1 MVPRYRGHQST
12 NFVAGWQLYLRSQN
26 FVNLKNIYSK
36 EQLFTASSTLSLL
49 SSPVNPRREGV
60 QVGEGGGILFGR
72 KNTSISNLL
81 NLVYFLFSS
90 IYGGILTEF
99 YDN

>member
-60 QVGEGGGILFGR
+60 QVGEGGGYYL
-72 KNTSISNLL
+72 
-81 NLVYFLFSS
+81 
-90 IYGGILTEF
+90 GGKTLQLAIC
-99 YDN
+99 